1 MSERLLRLAAN
12 FEIDNRIVSWDELIS
27 SDTILSELG
36 HQLTRFGW
44 PERTFEEISKELVRL
59 HGRWEKRGKYMK
71 YGADRP
77 YLWMSDSED
86 EDDAFMPSTK
96 TTSTSKGKDKT
107 TSSSKGKDKST
118 SSSKGKEKTS
128 SSSKKKNQVMHH
140 QSHMI
145 VMMTLCQTSTGIYRG
160 KK

>member
-1 MSERLLRLAAN
+1 
-12 FEIDNRIVSWDELIS
+12 
-27 SDTILSELG
+27 
-36 HQLTRFGW
+36 
-44 PERTFEEISKELVRL
+44 
-59 HGRWEKRGKYMK
+59 MK

-118 SSSKGKEKTS
+118 SSSKGKEEKTS
-128 SSSKKKNQVMHH
+128 SSSKKNKSSDASAKPYDSDDDFMPDKHGN
-140 QSHMI
+140 
-145 VMMTLCQTSTGIYRG
+145 LPW
-160 KK
+160 KKINK